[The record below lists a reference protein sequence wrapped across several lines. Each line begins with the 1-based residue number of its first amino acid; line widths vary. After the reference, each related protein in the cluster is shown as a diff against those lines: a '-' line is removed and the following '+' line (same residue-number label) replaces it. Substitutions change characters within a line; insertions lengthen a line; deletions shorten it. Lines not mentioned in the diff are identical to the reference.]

1 MRTALHA
8 DLAVAQHLARR
19 RMRSLGLLMENMLG
33 CRSSPCAVSLGDM
46 TSRMASQMLPGQI
59 LQQQAAGTLRGAV
72 PVLLRNACEEV

>member
-46 TSRMASQMLPGQI
+46 TSRMASQMLSGQI
-59 LQQQAAGTLRGAV
+59 LQQAAGTLRGAV